1 MKTLATIIGTVA
13 GLVPVSSAFAASGAS
28 EDNSGILAAVFFGL
42 CAIIVVGQLVPSLMV
57 MLGFIKGLRKR
68 AESETA

>member
-13 GLVPVSSAFAASGAS
+13 GVMPVTSAFAASGAM
-28 EDNSGILAAVFFGL
+28 EDNSGILATLFFGL

-57 MLGFIKGLRKR
+57 MLGFIKGLRK
-68 AESETA
+68 APENETA

>member
-1 MKTLATIIGTVA
+1 MRTLATIIGTVA
-13 GLVPVSSAFAASGAS
+13 GVMPVTSAFAASGAS
-28 EDNSGILAAVFFGL
+28 EDNSGILATIFFGL

-57 MLGFIKGLRKR
+57 MLGFIKGLRKG